1 MGCECPSSTFSS
13 DNFEVDSEIVIDSG
27 SKNLKKIKNLQEDT
41 LRPKWK
47 KLNLDFTQDISRVET
62 NTNLENYNLE
72 SSALHK
78 SMNNPD
84 LNSNKIIIRLSMEKF
99 NELFDDRTI
108 ECYNTRKYSG
118 NLKIHSLNINY
129 KKIFNKKYNRTKENT
144 I

>member
-1 MGCECPSSTFSS
+1 MGCECPSSNFSS
-13 DNFEVDSEIVIDSG
+13 DNYEVNSEIVIDRR
-27 SKNLKKIKNLQEDT
+27 SKNFKKVKNYQEDT
-41 LRPKWK
+41 LRPKRK

-72 SSALHK
+72 SSSLHK

-84 LNSNKIIIRLSMEKF
+84 FNSNKVIIRLSLEKF
-99 NELFDDRTI
+99 NELFDDSTI

-118 NLKIHSLNINY
+118 NLKRLSFNRNNT
-129 KKIFNKKYNRTKENT
+129 KIFNKKYYRTNENT

>member
-72 SSALHK
+72 SSA
-78 SMNNPD
+78 
-84 LNSNKIIIRLSMEKF
+84 
-99 NELFDDRTI
+99 
-108 ECYNTRKYSG
+108 
-118 NLKIHSLNINY
+118 
-129 KKIFNKKYNRTKENT
+129 
-144 I
+144 

>member
-13 DNFEVDSEIVIDSG
+13 GNYEINSEIVIDRG

-72 SSALHK
+72 SSALYK

-84 LNSNKIIIRLSMEKF
+84 FNSNKVIIRLLLEKF
-99 NELFDDRTI
+99 NELFDDSTI
-108 ECYNTRKYSG
+108 ECYNNRKYSG
-118 NLKIHSLNINY
+118 NLKRFSFNRNN
-129 KKIFNKKYNRTKENT
+129 KKIFNKKYNRTNENT